1 METVKNF
8 FTGAFVLL
16 TGFILTG
23 LIFLTWPVL
32 IGITSLFLSILS
44 VFLFVSVIFY
54 IVVLVGHL
62 TRMLITRR

>member
-16 TGFILTG
+16 TGFILAG

-44 VFLFVSVIFY
+44 VFLFVSVVFY